1 MIEGQMTTGGQ
12 MTIGGQMT
20 TEDHKRTEGHFLTVE
35 NPDQTNTLDLRA
47 SEPSTVP
54 TSVTRTITR
63 RSTRTITP
71 STMTIMKSKKRRDEI
86 IVIQRFVPNSSAVGH
101 SNNRLTM
108 TTAAA
113 APARIVP

>member
-20 TEDHKRTEGHFLTVE
+20 TEDHKRTEDHFLTAE

-47 SEPSTVP
+47 SDPSTVP
-54 TSVTRTITR
+54 TSVTTTITR

-71 STMTIMKSKKRRDEI
+71 STMTIMKSKKRRDE
-86 IVIQRFVPNSSAVGH
+86 RFVPNSSAVGR